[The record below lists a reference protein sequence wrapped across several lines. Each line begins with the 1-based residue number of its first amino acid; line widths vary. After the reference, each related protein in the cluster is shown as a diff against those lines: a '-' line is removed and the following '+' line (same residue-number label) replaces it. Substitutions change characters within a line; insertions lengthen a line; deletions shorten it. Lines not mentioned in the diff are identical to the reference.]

1 MDGKSVSDVVNVTR
15 FSRLPRVA
23 SPHSQPKLADLEEE
37 SLAIL
42 AEIMSLLARGLD
54 NGLTGKD
61 VARLRRAQ
69 ERITILSAWTDHL
82 TARPPQS
89 TELR

>member
-1 MDGKSVSDVVNVTR
+1 MDGNSVADVVNVTR

-23 SPHSQPKLADLEEE
+23 FPHSQPKLADLEEE

-54 NGLTGKD
+54 SGLSGKD

-69 ERITILSAWTDHL
+69 ERITILSFWTDHL
-82 TARPPQS
+82 TARQPTAIDP
-89 TELR
+89 L